1 MSIIQ
6 NIKNYFTS
14 KAEGNTSTNAPVGIC
29 PNCWGKEEWEG
40 EFYKQNRGNKLIGND
55 QTYNNFINK
64 IVESNISGITIN
76 KDNYECKTCK
86 VGHKK

>member
-1 MSIIQ
+1 MSLLQ

-14 KAEGNTSTNAPVGIC
+14 KAAGKETEKAPVGIC

-40 EFYKQNRGNKLIGND
+40 EFYKLKKGNKLSGND

-64 IVESNISGITIN
+64 IVESNVSGITIN
-76 KDNYECKTCK
+76 KDSYECETCK
-86 VGHKK
+86 VSYK